1 MVWQV
6 AALASLLV
14 SAAVALHLRRIQ
26 RRGFSATEPWNRFL
40 AMLVLYIVTSLAI
53 WFLFRMVSGIVNR
66 VKLREFDRQMGALF
80 GLAKGVLFC
89 VVITFFAVT
98 LSESLR
104 QMVLK
109 SYSGYAIARLTRDA
123 NPILPED
130 VRSVIGKYIDEL
142 DQKLEPDAQPAQAEN
157 KAMGQDDLKG
167 GGRIVEQK
175 LEQAGQKIE
184 DLGRRVDQKLELLGG
199 QAQQAAEPEKPAS
212 EQGGC
217 SGTDRNFLHRFGYG
231 IYSVDDDP
239 KYRCPAGKIIAQ
251 ATSSLAAAGFSQGTI
266 LV

>member
-1 MVWQV
+1 M
-6 AALASLLV
+6 
-14 SAAVALHLRRIQ
+14 
-26 RRGFSATEPWNRFL
+26 
-40 AMLVLYIVTSLAI
+40 
-53 WFLFRMVSGIVNR
+53 
-66 VKLREFDRQMGALF
+66 
-80 GLAKGVLFC
+80 
-89 VVITFFAVT
+89 VITFFAVT

-109 SYSGYAIARLTRDA
+109 SYSGYAIARLTRNA

-142 DQKLEPDAQPAQAEN
+142 DQKLEPNAQPAQAEN

-167 GGRIVEQK
+167 GGRIVERNWSRQGK
-175 LEQAGQKIE
+175 KSKTLAAGWIKSWSCWE
-184 DLGRRVDQKLELLGG
+184 AGPRRRQSLKS
-199 QAQQAAEPEKPAS
+199 PPRS
-212 EQGGC
+212 RGGC

>member
-1 MVWQV
+1 MESFFGH
-6 AALASLLV
+6 AGA
-14 SAAVALHLRRIQ
+14 
-26 RRGFSATEPWNRFL
+26 
-40 AMLVLYIVTSLAI
+40 YIVTSLAI
-53 WFLFRMVSGIVNR
+53 WLVFRMVSGIVNR

-109 SYSGYAIARLTRDA
+109 SYSGYAIARLTRNA

-130 VRSVIGKYIDEL
+130 VRAVIGKYIDEL
-142 DQKLEPDAQPAQAEN
+142 DQKLDPDTQPAQVEN
-157 KAMGQDDLKG
+157 KAIGQDDLKN

-184 DLGRRVDQKLELLGG
+184 ELGRRVDQKLESLEARRSRLLSLKSLPRSRGAVAASPEFFAPVRRRNSQPGRRSKMPFPCAEYHRAGDNFFGRSRILAG
-199 QAQQAAEPEKPAS
+199 Q
-212 EQGGC
+212 
-217 SGTDRNFLHRFGYG
+217 D
-231 IYSVDDDP
+231 
-239 KYRCPAGKIIAQ
+239 
-251 ATSSLAAAGFSQGTI
+251 SSLMEMSRKFLGDG
-266 LV
+266 